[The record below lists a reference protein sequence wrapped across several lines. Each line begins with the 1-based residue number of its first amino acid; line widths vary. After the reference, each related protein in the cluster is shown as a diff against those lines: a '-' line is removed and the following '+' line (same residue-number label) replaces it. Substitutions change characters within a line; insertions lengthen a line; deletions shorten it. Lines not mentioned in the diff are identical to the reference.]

1 MKFTDWF
8 EEFIEEYDWESL
20 YSIETS
26 AYFIDMGTKKE
37 YWKTHLHILRSSP
50 IDDLPLDAK
59 ILDIGT
65 WFGIFPFALK
75 QYGFTNVECTDRMS
89 ESDFKRISLNKLW
102 KTFDITPFDL
112 EINPGESIVIDKKY
126 DLITVF
132 ESNIFWKT
140 KDVVSYD
147 GLSVTTNKWQV
158 VDKDDTVI
166 TFFAPFKLNELKIF
180 NDSIKNLLLPGG
192 IALIHFRPWIY
203 NLDGFEKENLYINR
217 TFRNKKYYNVPTS
230 DLVKCT
236 DYYVIEKDYET

>member
-26 AYFIDMGTKKE
+26 AYFIDMATKKE

-89 ESDFKRISLNKLW
+89 ESDFKRISLNKFVGSLSL
-102 KTFDITPFDL
+102 FGDIHLLFF
-112 EINPGESIVIDKKY
+112 KF
-126 DLITVF
+126 LI
-132 ESNIFWKT
+132 
-140 KDVVSYD
+140 
-147 GLSVTTNKWQV
+147 LS
-158 VDKDDTVI
+158 
-166 TFFAPFKLNELKIF
+166 L
-180 NDSIKNLLLPGG
+180 
-192 IALIHFRPWIY
+192 
-203 NLDGFEKENLYINR
+203 
-217 TFRNKKYYNVPTS
+217 
-230 DLVKCT
+230 
-236 DYYVIEKDYET
+236 

>member
-8 EEFIEEYDWESL
+8 KEFIEEYDWESL
-20 YSIETS
+20 YDTESS
-26 AYFIDMGTKKE
+26 SYFTDIATDLE
-37 YWKTHLHILRSSP
+37 YWKTHLHILRNSNF
-50 IDDLPLDAK
+50 DDLPLDAK

-75 QYGFTNVECTDRMS
+75 QYGFTNVECSDRMT
-89 ESDFKRISLNKLW
+89 ESDFKRSSFDKLW
-102 KTFDITPFDL
+102 NTFNITPFNLD
-112 EINPGESIVIDKKY
+112 INPGESFSIGKKY

-147 GLSVTTNKWQV
+147 GENVSTNKWQV
-158 VDKDDTVI
+158 IDKDDTVI

-180 NDSIKNLLLPGG
+180 NDSIKNSLLPGG

-203 NLDGFEKENLYINR
+203 DLDGFEKENLYINR
-217 TFRNKKYYNVPTS
+217 NFRNKKYYNKPNFEFAKHTN
-230 DLVKCT
+230 
-236 DYYVIEKDYET
+236 YYVIENDHET

>member
-1 MKFTDWF
+1 M
-8 EEFIEEYDWESL
+8 L
-20 YSIETS
+20 N
-26 AYFIDMGTKKE
+26 
-37 YWKTHLHILRSSP
+37 
-50 IDDLPLDAK
+50 AK

>member
-1 MKFTDWF
+1 
-8 EEFIEEYDWESL
+8 
-20 YSIETS
+20 
-26 AYFIDMGTKKE
+26 
-37 YWKTHLHILRSSP
+37 
-50 IDDLPLDAK
+50 LDAK

>member
-1 MKFTDWF
+1 M
-8 EEFIEEYDWESL
+8 
-20 YSIETS
+20 
-26 AYFIDMGTKKE
+26 
-37 YWKTHLHILRSSP
+37 
-50 IDDLPLDAK
+50 
-59 ILDIGT
+59 
-65 WFGIFPFALK
+65 
-75 QYGFTNVECTDRMS
+75 
-89 ESDFKRISLNKLW
+89 
-102 KTFDITPFDL
+102 
-112 EINPGESIVIDKKY
+112 
-126 DLITVF
+126 
-132 ESNIFWKT
+132 
-140 KDVVSYD
+140 VSYD